1 MDFSIYIRYLFG
13 VFINLIKSIQTL
25 LEKNKILIVVLIVM
39 FIVIGI
45 IFYKKY
51 ILPRINKTYANNNE
65 FVSKNTKDENTT
77 TLYFFYT
84 NWCPK
89 CKIAETEWNA
99 FKTDTGGVF
108 NGINIIFKEIDCDI
122 ETDLADTFK
131 IVGYPTIKLVYKDK
145 IYEYDAKTDKE
156 LLAIFLGDIFKNP

>member
-13 VFINLIKSIQTL
+13 VFLNLIKSFKTI
-25 LEKNKILIVVLIVM
+25 LENNKILIVILLVV

-51 ILPRINKTYANNNE
+51 IFPKINKTYANNNE
-65 FVSKNTKDENTT
+65 FISTNKKDDTT

-89 CKIAETEWNA
+89 CKIAQTEWNA
-99 FKTDTGGVF
+99 FKEDCQGVF
-108 NGINIIFKEIDCDI
+108 NGVNITFKEIDCDV
-122 ETDLADTFK
+122 ETDTADTFK

-145 IYEYDAKTDKE
+145 IYEYDAKTDRE

>member
-1 MDFSIYIRYLFG
+1 MDVSIYKNYIIGLFKLLFKNFIS
-13 VFINLIKSIQTL
+13 VF
-25 LEKNKILIVVLIVM
+25 EKNNILIVVLITI
-39 FIVIGI
+39 FLVIGI

-51 ILPRINKTYANNNE
+51 ISPQLYKNYANNKE
-65 FVSKNTKDENTT
+65 FVSTTTTEENTT

-89 CKIAETEWNA
+89 CKIAQTEWNA
-99 FKTDTGGVF
+99 FKNDTQGVF
-108 NGINIIFKEIDCDI
+108 NGVNITFKEVDCDV
-122 ETDLADTFK
+122 ETDIADKFK

-145 IYEYDAKTDKE
+145 IYEYDAKTDRE